1 MWPFMKR
8 QRKFEKK
15 SANPEC
21 NTQNRH
27 IQEYPKEMNLP
38 DPVTKIP
45 TEGYVTINYILS
57 DHTAVLFAVPSHEWN
72 ELVESKPFMYAWI
85 HLQKVSRRKSEEQPD
100 LAWITAF

>member
-38 DPVTKIP
+38 DPVTRIP

-57 DHTAVLFAVPSHEWN
+57 DHMTVLFAVPSHEWN
-72 ELVESKPFMYAWI
+72 ELVESKEWKDFQALLEKTQEAFY
-85 HLQKVSRRKSEEQPD
+85 QRRLPIVES
-100 LAWITAF
+100 

>member
-8 QRKFEKK
+8 QRKFDKK

-38 DPVTKIP
+38 DPVKSIP
-45 TEGYVTINYILS
+45 TEGYVEIKYVLS

-72 ELVESKPFMYAWI
+72 KLVESKEWKDFQVLLEKTQEAFY
-85 HLQKVSRRKSEEQPD
+85 QRKPPTVGQ
-100 LAWITAF
+100 

>member
-72 ELVESKPFMYAWI
+72 ELVESKEWKDFQALLEKTQEASY
-85 HLQKVSRRKSEEQPD
+85 QRRLPTVES
-100 LAWITAF
+100 